1 VTRLRNNIIANF
13 GGRSWSIVMGL
24 VFVPVYIHILGIEAY
39 GLIGFFL
46 SVQAFFFILDMG
58 LSATLSRELA
68 RDTHAG
74 ADADDKRDLV
84 RTLEWLYWPAAVVIA
99 IGVFAI
105 SEPIAANWLKPV
117 SLSVDRTAHAIVLMG
132 LAAAL
137 QWPSGFYSG
146 GFSGLERQVL
156 LNGLGALF
164 ATLRNLG
171 AVGVIL
177 YVSPTIEAFLWWQ
190 VAVNGFQTA
199 TYGLVLWQLLPA
211 GKRLP
216 AFRRTRLRELFAFA
230 LGMTGIAALG
240 FFLRQSDK
248 VILSTLLPLNEFG
261 YYTLAAT
268 VATSLSAVIQPFF
281 NALYPRYSGLV
292 ATGNQR
298 KLTLLYHQSN
308 QLLVVLVASIA
319 SVLAIFAVDIL
330 RLWTHNPV
338 LAARSGGIL
347 TVLAIGTSLNG
358 FLNLPYALQLAYG
371 RTRLALY
378 QNILAVVIVVPLTWF
393 LAMRFG
399 GIGAASVWLALNLS
413 YISIGIPLM
422 HRKLL
427 PDEMKPW
434 YRYDVLP
441 PTLAAVAV
449 TAVARIIMPT
459 SPDGLAGVAALSL
472 VGLTALAAA
481 ACASSFGLQLIKKYT
496 YGINGTE

>member
-13 GGRSWSIVMGL
+13 GGRFWSIVMGL

-99 IGVFAI
+99 VGVFAI
-105 SEPIAANWLKPV
+105 SDPIAASWLEPV
-117 SLSVDRTAHAIVLMG
+117 SLSVERTAHAIVLMG

-171 AVGVIL
+171 AVGVMF

-190 VAVNGFQTA
+190 IAVSGFQTV
-199 TYGLVLWQLLPA
+199 TLGLVLWQLLPP
-211 GKRLP
+211 GTRSP
-216 AFRRTRLRELFAFA
+216 AFRRARLRELFAFA

-240 FFLRQSDK
+240 FFLRQTDK
-248 VILSTLLPLNEFG
+248 IILSTLLPLDEFG

-298 KLTLLYHQSN
+298 NLTLLYHQSN
-308 QLLVVLVASIA
+308 QLLVALVASIA
-319 SVLAIFAVDIL
+319 SVLAFFAVDIL
-330 RLWTHNPV
+330 RLWTRDPV
-338 LAARSGGIL
+338 LAAKSGGIL
-347 TVLAIGTSLNG
+347 AVLTIGTSLNG
-358 FLNLPYALQLAYG
+358 FMNLPYALQLAYG
-371 RTRLALY
+371 RTRFALY
-378 QNILAVVIVVPLTWF
+378 QNMLAVVIVVPATWF
-393 LAMRFG
+393 LALQFG
-399 GIGAASVWLALNLS
+399 GVGAAFVWLALNLS
-413 YISIGIPLM
+413 YMSIGIPLM
-422 HRKLL
+422 HRNLL

-434 YRYDVLP
+434 YRNDVLP
-441 PTLAAVAV
+441 PALAAIAVA
-449 TAVARIIMPT
+449 TVARIIMPT
-459 SPDGLAGVAALSL
+459 SLDGLAGVATLSL

-481 ACASSFGLQLIKKYT
+481 TCASSFGRQLIRKYAC
-496 YGINGTE
+496 GIDGTE